1 MYMTKKKYFNKKKKN
16 PFFSVITVVKNDEK
30 NIDKTLKSVLSQ
42 NFRDFEYILI
52 DGKSKDKTLN
62 IIKKYKK
69 SIAHLKSEIDKG
81 IYYAMNKG
89 IKLAKGHVIVFVNSG
104 DLLKKNSLQDVSKIF
119 LKDKKIDY
127 VFGTVKRHYTTS
139 TILKYGVNTKRLK
152 FNFDFAT
159 AHSTGFFLKREIFK
173 KYGLFNTKFK
183 LSADYDL
190 YYRIIITQKLS
201 GGSTSKNQLIGEVT
215 KGGYSSKVS
224 FIQHLIEE
232 TKIRLHNKQNF
243 LLVFIIFVNALIK
256 FLIKKI
262 I

>member
-1 MYMTKKKYFNKKKKN
+1 MRKNKIIFNRALNPYF
-16 PFFSVITVVKNDEK
+16 SIITVVKNDQNNIEK
-30 NIDKTLKSVLSQ
+30 TIESIKHQSFSDY
-42 NFRDFEYILI
+42 EYIII
-52 DGKSKDKTLN
+52 DGKSIDKTVEKIL
-62 IIKKYKK
+62 KYKK
-69 SIAHLKSEIDKG
+69 FINLLISEKDNG

-89 IKLAKGHVIVFVNSG
+89 IKLAKGNIIVFVNSG
-104 DLLKKNSLQDVSKIF
+104 DLLKKNSLQNVSKIF

-159 AHSTGFFLKREIFK
+159 AHSTGFFLKKEIFK
-173 KYGLFNTKFK
+173 KYGSFNTKFK

-201 GGSTSKNQLIGEVT
+201 GGSTSKNKLIGEVT

-232 TKIRLHNKQNF
+232 TKIRIHNKQNL